1 MINWNINALFW
12 YTFYCI
18 LSDCVHFRMPSTFWI
33 TNPKT
38 IMRNNVAAGSDV
50 SENKLN
56 GDAIFYLYISPWMHL
71 LEPKFILML
80 PYMYVYSISMPG
92 SGMYSRMSLLELPT
106 ELSKPCRKTKQSGPR
121 SQSLPTTSCILT
133 AWSVS
138 QYIVQKGKCFN
149 G

>member
-18 LSDCVHFRMPSTFWI
+18 FSDCVHFRMPSTFWI

-56 GDAIFYLYISPWMHL
+56 GDAIFYLKVYISPWMHL
-71 LEPKFILML
+71 SLFWCYHTCMFILL
-80 PYMYVYSISMPG
+80 VCRDLVCIPGWAYRSFLRNCQNHAERRSKADPDHRVYQQ
-92 SGMYSRMSLLELPT
+92 R
-106 ELSKPCRKTKQSGPR
+106 R
-121 SQSLPTTSCILT
+121 
-133 AWSVS
+133 A
-138 QYIVQKGKCFN
+138 F
-149 G
+149 